1 MQKAKSCKKPQVLP
15 KRRVGIVRGP
25 SPTTT
30 VSVAPL
36 SSLQKIPVPLTCVP
50 TATPRSLSD
59 LIPDLNLFL
68 SPNFSLWLLER
79 ETQKK
84 FKCLDFKGGGK
95 NPYQKKKNF
104 SANSVLCQ
112 PQRLESE
119 TEGFRETDTDP
130 PRGWGWGR
138 GWIGDYSQQPQTQY
152 QASHVLSCTL
162 FQISGWK
169 TMGSAFERER

>member
-36 SSLQKIPVPLTCVP
+36 SSLQKIPVPLTRVP

-95 NPYQKKKNF
+95 IHIKKKKF
-104 SANSVLCQ
+104 QCQ
-112 PQRLESE
+112 LRALPAPETRVRDRGLQRDRHGPAPRMGLGQGLDRGLFP
-119 TEGFRETDTDP
+119 TTTDP
-130 PRGWGWGR
+130 VSGFPRSLLHIIPDQWVEDHG
-138 GWIGDYSQQPQTQY
+138 
-152 QASHVLSCTL
+152 
-162 FQISGWK
+162 
-169 TMGSAFERER
+169 